1 MPIHGSFEGRRSI
14 CTSRGRRPTI
24 VVPLV
29 IVLHYVTKWKD
40 AKGLSREDEKMLEE
54 IWESAQKMESRINT
68 LETILDEQA
77 PDWRK
82 RV

>member
-1 MPIHGSFEGRRSI
+1 MSEILAI
-14 CTSRGRRPTI
+14 ILVT
-24 VVPLV
+24 VVLPLI

-40 AKGLSREDEKMLEE
+40 AKGLTKEEEKMLEE
-54 IWESAQKMESRINT
+54 IWASAQKMESRINA
-68 LETILDEQA
+68 LETILDDEA

>member
-1 MPIHGSFEGRRSI
+1 MGEVIAILFV
-14 CTSRGRRPTI
+14 TI
-24 VVPLV
+24 VLPLV
-29 IVLHYVTKWKD
+29 IVLHYVTKWKE
-40 AKGLSREDEKMLEE
+40 AKGLTNEDEKLLEE
-54 IWESAQKMESRINT
+54 IWESAQKMESRINA

>member
-1 MPIHGSFEGRRSI
+1 MSEILGI
-14 CTSRGRRPTI
+14 LLITI
-24 VVPLV
+24 VLPLV

-40 AKGLSREDEKMLEE
+40 AKGLSKEDEKMLEE
-54 IWESAQKMESRINT
+54 IWASAQKMESRINA
-68 LETILDEQA
+68 LETILDDQA

>member
-1 MPIHGSFEGRRSI
+1 MSEILAI
-14 CTSRGRRPTI
+14 ILVT
-24 VVPLV
+24 VVLPLV

-40 AKGLSREDEKMLEE
+40 AKGLTKEEEKMLEE
-54 IWESAQKMESRINT
+54 IWASAQKMESRINA
-68 LETILDEQA
+68 LETILDDEA

>member
-1 MPIHGSFEGRRSI
+1 MSEL
-14 CTSRGRRPTI
+14 
-24 VVPLV
+24 VVVLLVCVVLPLV

-40 AKGLSREDEKMLEE
+40 AKGLTREDEKMLEE
-54 IWESAQKMESRINT
+54 IWASAQKMESRINA
-68 LETILDEQA
+68 LETILDDQA

>member
-1 MPIHGSFEGRRSI
+1 MSEILGI
-14 CTSRGRRPTI
+14 LLITI
-24 VVPLV
+24 ILPLV

-40 AKGLSREDEKMLEE
+40 AKGLTKEDEKMLEE
-54 IWESAQKMESRINT
+54 IWASAQKMESRINA
-68 LETILDEQA
+68 LETILDDQA